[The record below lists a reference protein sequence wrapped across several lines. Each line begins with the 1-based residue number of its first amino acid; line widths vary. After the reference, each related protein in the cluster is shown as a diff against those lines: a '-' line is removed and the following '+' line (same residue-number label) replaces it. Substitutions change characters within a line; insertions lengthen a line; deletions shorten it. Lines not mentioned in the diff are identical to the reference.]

1 MFELGEESL
10 SEHQAIVSL
19 LLHESS
25 ITTFFIGK
33 DFYYNRMERENL
45 YFFEN
50 FELFSEAFE
59 KMKFINTI
67 ILIKGSRGMA
77 LERTLKII
85 S

>member
-1 MFELGEESL
+1 M

-19 LLHESS
+19 LLNESS

-33 DFYYNRMERENL
+33 DFYYNRIARENF

-50 FELFSEAFE
+50 FDFFSEVFE
-59 KMKFINTI
+59 KIKLTNTI

-77 LERTLKII
+77 LERTLKIVY
-85 S
+85 